1 MTQRPLT
8 GCCNAPS
15 IDQVIDIIILMYC
28 TVINTQLTHHF
39 SFAPT
44 HPGYIGYLIRAM
56 KCGNIYVVSKLSIS
70 TISRARALHRYINC
84 VLHHLKAI
92 KTFQMFIISIC
103 RCKCNMM
110 VTREG
115 QKVFTAQRDGW
126 IGGVYSIITLINN
139 NTAANFRR
147 E

>member
-44 HPGYIGYLIRAM
+44 HPGYIWYWILAM
-56 KCGNIYVVSKLSIS
+56 KCGTIYYLNYLF
-70 TISRARALHRYINC
+70 REPEARALHRYIKNY
-84 VLHHLKAI
+84 VLHLLKAI
-92 KTFQMFIISIC
+92 KTLQTFIISIC
-103 RCKCNMM
+103 RYKCNMM

-115 QKVFTAQRDGW
+115 QKVFTAERDGW
-126 IGGVYSIITLINN
+126 LGGVYSIITLINN